1 MLYSDKDFEYY
12 DMHIKSYLWNPLT
25 EEFELI
31 CLYQNKETAK
41 ILLGKVKGIE
51 NISRFEGGIVKY
63 VQHNKDDNGNLL
75 LDIICHMWRGRN
87 PPPFFFYKH
96 RKITSTIVGK
106 IFQQSSENHCIFYNL
121 GV

>member
-51 NISRFEGGIVKY
+51 DISRFEDGIVKY

-75 LDIICHMWRGRN
+75 CFEFAFQNKTETVKVYAD
-87 PPPFFFYKH
+87 
-96 RKITSTIVGK
+96 TIRCL
-106 IFQQSSENHCIFYNL
+106 H
-121 GV
+121 